1 MAAYMIDEENH
12 KDLASE
18 ETRVWREYMAREGV
32 QQYRDYFEDDAEEQ
46 SFFEYLDNLTNRDQ
60 IRFMECF
67 EDFTVN

>member
-32 QQYRDYFEDDAEEQ
+32 
-46 SFFEYLDNLTNRDQ
+46 
-60 IRFMECF
+60 
-67 EDFTVN
+67 